1 MKRAITLAGGGPAAG
16 LHIGVLKALEE
27 SEIKFDVWA
36 LSCIGAWVGIVYNKF
51 DRDNANQTERFFR
64 DNIFRSDDS
73 YSRFPINSV
82 FGTDWNMLLKAWT
95 RFAFD
100 ITTYDKL
107 WLPKEITDL
116 ASRIMTHSCNI
127 GTLDDGD
134 RNKLLLE
141 MLATNPF
148 ARYFVSMMWLTD
160 VTGLARIN
168 YPTSSFA
175 RSLEIEKL
183 TGRNKPFIYHN
194 AWNLSQKKLQLFAN
208 FHRRYPGYR
217 ELTPE
222 SLCACS
228 ALPFVEETV
237 VIEGDTFCEG
247 ALVDTVNF
255 KDLLDDHCPLDEIWI
270 CRIVDTEQVRAPRN
284 LHDAL
289 GNLCMLFAAAVG
301 DDDVKLF
308 KWHAKERGWR
318 GRIVEIKV
326 SADVNFEWTHM
337 NLTRGI
343 QNGYEAAR
351 EALEN
356 YYLGEDLVR
365 LLRPEA
371 KRQTSYAQ
379 ELAVKRRFHALLD
392 RARQEAFADLVRNWV
407 LSGANGISVEH
418 LHGAL
423 GPEML
428 DAIACKLRTAPRDF
442 LPELLEELRKAC
454 LNCARP

>member
-208 FHRRYPGYR
+208 FNRRYPGYR
-217 ELTPE
+217 QLTPE

-255 KDLLDDHCPLDEIWI
+255 KDLLDDPVPLM
-270 CRIVDTEQVRAPRN
+270 RF
-284 LHDAL
+284 
-289 GNLCMLFAAAVG
+289 G
-301 DDDVKLF
+301 
-308 KWHAKERGWR
+308 
-318 GRIVEIKV
+318 
-326 SADVNFEWTHM
+326 SAGSLIPN
-337 NLTRGI
+337 
-343 QNGYEAAR
+343 
-351 EALEN
+351 
-356 YYLGEDLVR
+356 
-365 LLRPEA
+365 
-371 KRQTSYAQ
+371 K
-379 ELAVKRRFHALLD
+379 
-392 RARQEAFADLVRNWV
+392 
-407 LSGANGISVEH
+407 
-418 LHGAL
+418 
-423 GPEML
+423 
-428 DAIACKLRTAPRDF
+428 
-442 LPELLEELRKAC
+442 
-454 LNCARP
+454 